1 MQKGPTS
8 PDQGLFYA
16 HLHRGKEHFD
26 HNELD
31 KARKELE
38 TANRIKPGDEK
49 ALNLLG
55 MTYFK
60 MDLLPEAEEMYTAL
74 AARNP
79 NIYTLQSNLG
89 LIQLKLGKLDLAQDA
104 LDRAL
109 DLQPFNPK
117 AHFYLGLLCEKQRRW
132 QEALEHFEKARADRM
147 ISKMRARMEE
157 DSRKEELILPFEVLE
172 VFVDDEADRVSEHQ
186 GDNDLLI
193 LTPQEVAI
201 AETEG
206 VKDDSATVNMYREE
220 IVEEMEEIPIEE
232 PPEEPEQS
240 PSEPSQVEDLF
251 LKDVAEEPGIDPWL
265 ERIRADRLRLEQIME
280 QMKQGVEPEE
290 LKEDLTPSVLEA
302 GHQPEEIP
310 PWEKTHPSIVI
321 PDDSPFSESAE
332 QEQEQG
338 QQLEQQQEEAIQA
351 EIVPEV
357 DGSLFLVEEMAA
369 DISTFLAQSR
379 DDERIEEAPV
389 FEEPP
394 PIRIVPPADV
404 SVPEPQQ
411 PAVEDELF
419 ENRIPTPEEVENQ
432 TQDIGSE
439 ALFEKAE
446 ETVLPMEN
454 LKEEET
460 YESELEALGTG
471 EIDQS
476 TEEEEED
483 KLEGEGVLSPSEF
496 VPEPQS
502 VVEHTQE
509 ILPEGI
515 EESIRQIAEPELVD
529 DFSTVEI
536 SFESGTSQDLVAG
549 SVIDSVVEEQARF
562 EIGEV
567 SEPVEMHAQAETS
580 APEEIPAPQAPSGAS
595 GYQPANLDQ
604 FSRERFYFQ
613 PVIGADRFLL
623 IDPHLLEI
631 ILSEKLFCRT
641 GTIASYTGH
650 LQFSQWQS
658 DYGERVPL
666 VQVDGAGIIFLA
678 DRRKEIFILSLNNES
693 LFVDPNHL
701 LVVQSALTI
710 EPFLIQQ
717 HGTPRDFVMVRV
729 TGRGTVALTYQTKP
743 LTLHVQEGL
752 PVNIPADALI
762 AWSGKL
768 IPEVIQDR
776 ALRRVLMITEAET
789 LFCRFTGTGDVVVE
803 QGGLWGD
810 RRARK

>member
-8 PDQGLFYA
+8 QDQGLFYA
-16 HLHRGKEHFD
+16 HLHKGKEHFD
-26 HNELD
+26 RNELD

-38 TANRIKPGDEK
+38 AANRVKPGDEK

-172 VFVDDEADRVSEHQ
+172 VFVDDEAEGVSEHPE
-186 GDNDLLI
+186 DSDLLI
-193 LTPQEVAI
+193 LTPQEVTI

-206 VKDDSATVNMYREE
+206 VEEGSTTAKMNLDE
-220 IVEEMEEIPIEE
+220 IVEALEEIPIEE
-232 PPEEPEQS
+232 PPAEHEQS
-240 PSEPSQVEDLF
+240 PPEPSQVEDLF
-251 LKDVAEEPGIDPWL
+251 PKDVEAEPGIDPWL

-280 QMKQGVEPEE
+280 QMKRGVEPEE
-290 LKEDLTPSVLEA
+290 LRADLTPAVQEA
-302 GHQPEEIP
+302 SHQPEEIP

-321 PDDSPFSESAE
+321 PDDSPFAELGE
-332 QEQEQG
+332 QEQEQ
-338 QQLEQQQEEAIQA
+338 EQQQEESVQA
-351 EIVPEV
+351 EVLPET

-394 PIRIVPPADV
+394 PIRIVTPADV
-404 SVPEPQQ
+404 SAPDPKK

-439 ALFEKAE
+439 ALFEKVE
-446 ETVLPMEN
+446 EKVLPLEN
-454 LKEEET
+454 IPEEEEET
-460 YESELEALGTG
+460 YESEPEALDAGAT
-471 EIDQS
+471 DQN
-476 TEEEEED
+476 TEVEAEEN
-483 KLEGEGVLSPSEF
+483 LEREGVLSPSEF

-502 VVEHTQE
+502 VIEHTQS

-515 EESIRQIAEPELVD
+515 EESIRQIAEPEPID

-536 SFESGTSQDLVAG
+536 RFESEASENFVAD
-549 SVIDSVVEEQARF
+549 SVVDSVVEEQATF
-562 EIGEV
+562 KIGEI
-567 SEPVEMHAQAETS
+567 SEPLEMPAT
-580 APEEIPAPQAPSGAS
+580 EEIPAPEEIRVPQAPSGGP

-604 FSRERFYFQ
+604 FSRERFHVQ
-613 PVIGADRFLL
+613 PLIGSERFTL

-631 ILSEKLFCRT
+631 ILSDKLVCRT

-658 DYGERVPL
+658 DYGQRVPL
-666 VQVDGAGIIFLA
+666 VQVEGAGIVFLA

-701 LVVQSALTI
+701 LGVQSALSI

-717 HGTPRDFVMVRV
+717 QGTHRDFVMVRV
-729 TGRGTVALTYQTKP
+729 TGHGTVALTYHTKP

-768 IPEVIQDR
+768 MPEVIQDSV
-776 ALRRVLMITEAET
+776 LRRVLMTTEAET